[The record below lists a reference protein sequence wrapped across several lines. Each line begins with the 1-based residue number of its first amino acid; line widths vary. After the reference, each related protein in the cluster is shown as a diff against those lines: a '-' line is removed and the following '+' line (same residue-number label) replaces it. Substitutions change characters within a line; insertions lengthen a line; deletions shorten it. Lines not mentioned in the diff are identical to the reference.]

1 MDIAAYRRIESF
13 TPLPLRQALRGD
25 IGSTPEGDPDGPVAL
40 LWLDIVNST
49 RIADSFVSG
58 GVKGVEQ
65 LAGLLAR
72 HFDILLNIVIAH
84 GGEPMMFAGDGL
96 LVGWRSRGNDPR
108 EAVLRACACGAAI
121 LDTPGLALPSGAPL
135 QLHAILALGPCQ
147 NIEIGVGSERL
158 CTTTGAGL
166 ADLRATARN
175 RAPGALL
182 ISSAARAALGDAAI
196 VQSAA
201 EDATVTLVRLRD
213 TPKPVPLAIVSL
225 PSEVVERLKANV
237 PLPIA
242 NRLDSGNL
250 EWSAELRRVTALFVA
265 LPDLEP
271 GAPDIVARL
280 ESVIAAVSPAI
291 RRHDGFLQQLQVA
304 DSGIKLLIM
313 FGVPPVAHADDPLRG
328 VRLAID
334 LQAQLRGLGYRTSFG
349 VATGLSFSG
358 LIGNDVFRAWT
369 GLGMPLNL
377 ASRLAGLSGGAIN
390 CDEATMRGARGS
402 VDFSSLGPR
411 EVRGFGATVS
421 VWTPQ
426 RYDVPETKVS
436 MHGRHQELAALLAAQ
451 QASMRDDAHDSLQ
464 RLALV
469 EAESGM
475 GKSFLLAE
483 FERQAAA
490 GGATVLAGKADRIEN
505 AVPYLGWRGVLA
517 RLLNLSP
524 GASEGAQREAALT
537 ALGPLLGPRAAL
549 LNAMLPLGL
558 PETEETEL
566 LAPPQRASAR
576 LTFMLDLLRREAA
589 NHPLVVTIDDAQ
601 WLDQASW
608 TLVEAAARETPHLF
622 VLLAMHPPED
632 ETHVKSMAAA
642 GAQRLRLA
650 ELSEDEQDRLVMA
663 RLGADRIDS
672 DLSALLRER
681 TRGHPFFSL
690 ELAHAL
696 HDEGIIEVVDR
707 KCRIASNIEAAQLSL
722 PDTVHG
728 TVTRRIDR
736 LDPDSQLTLKVASV
750 TGLRFPTPLIVD
762 VHPTAHTAPA
772 LIRRHLALH
781 VSVDLLQAESV
792 EEMEGYAFRHGM
804 LRDVA
809 YSLMLYSQRRLL
821 HLEIAGW
828 YERIW
833 SGDLSRFFAL
843 LAHHLA
849 AADQPERAADYL
861 RLEAERVFGL
871 GLPSQSV
878 EIGQRA
884 ARILGVDIPTES
896 GALQRAL
903 GVEFGRIA
911 TLLDGRGPEELT
923 HLPPLA
929 DARAGQL
936 IHLLLVIAP
945 FAHQAGKVEAFALFG
960 CIGLRLTLEYGVGP
974 LGADVFAMYSVVF
987 GALTGDRDTAAAWS
1001 RLSLAILGDRR
1012 DAGFARC
1019 AFIHAWFHSHWTA
1032 PLAEGIALADEGAEA
1047 GFADNELIYGCFN
1060 LSASVVLKVAASK
1073 SLPEVMEAARAGRAR
1088 NDGRVANAFYHFV
1101 IELQFAKALSGLTSG
1116 LLVLGDAEYGGDRDP
1131 ASILKTNLTNQIGYY
1146 LVAQTKLHA
1155 HAGDWSGAL
1164 QWGEKAQ
1171 QMLPFFGGQTAEF
1184 ELAQY
1189 RGLAA
1194 LASAVFDA
1202 PQERQALI
1210 DEGRGCTERLR
1221 GWASRNPDLFRHKA
1235 DLLDGLL
1242 HAALS
1247 EADNASLLLRRAA
1260 DDAERGG
1267 FLQDAA
1273 LAHEHLARLRLASGD
1288 EAGAASAAIA
1298 ARRLY
1303 RVWGADAKV
1312 ALLQRLFSLGSEV

>member
-1 MDIAAYRRIESF
+1 VDIAAYRRIESF
-13 TPLPLRQALRGD
+13 TPLPLRQALRSD
-25 IGSTPEGDPDGPVAL
+25 SGSAAVSDPDGPIAL
-40 LWLDIVNST
+40 LWLDIVDST

-65 LAGLLAR
+65 LAGLLTR
-72 HFDILLNIVIAH
+72 HFDILIRIVIAH

-96 LVGWRSRGNDPR
+96 LAGWRSGAGGPN

-121 LDTPGLALPSGAPL
+121 LDTPGLSLPSGAPL
-135 QLHAILALGPCQ
+135 RLHAILALGPCQ

-158 CTTTGAGL
+158 CTATGAGL

-175 RAPGALL
+175 RAPGKLL
-182 ISSAARAALGDAAI
+182 ISAAAHDALGDAAT
-196 VQSAA
+196 VLPAGQ
-201 EDATVTLVRLRD
+201 DATVTLVRLRNA
-213 TPKPVPLAIVSL
+213 PQPAPLAIL
-225 PSEVVERLKANV
+225 PLPDEVVERLKANV

-242 NRLDSGNL
+242 NRLDSGNF
-250 EWSAELRRVTALFVA
+250 EWSAELRRVTAVFVA

-271 GAPDIVARL
+271 GEPDIVSRL
-280 ESVIAAVSPAI
+280 ESVIATVSPSI
-291 RRHDGFLQQLQVA
+291 RQHDGFLQQLQVA
-304 DSGIKLLIM
+304 DSGIKLLIL

-334 LQAQLRGLGYRTSFG
+334 LQAQLRGLGYRTGFG

-358 LIGNDVFRAWT
+358 LIGNDIFRAWT

-377 ASRLAGLSGGAIN
+377 ASRLAGLPGGDIN
-390 CDEATMRGARGS
+390 CDETTMRGAGGS
-402 VDFSSLGPR
+402 VDFASLGTS
-411 EVRGFGATVS
+411 EVRGVGAVVALWS
-421 VWTPQ
+421 PR
-426 RYDVPETKVS
+426 RYDLPEAKVS
-436 MHGRHQELAALLAAQ
+436 MEALLTAQ
-451 QASMRDDAHDSLQ
+451 QTSTLDLTRGGLQ

-469 EAESGM
+469 EADSGM

-483 FERQAAA
+483 FERQVAAE
-490 GGATVLAGKADRIEN
+490 GVNVLAGKADRIEN

-517 RLLNLSP
+517 RLLVLAS
-524 GASEGAQREAALT
+524 GASEAAQRDAALA
-537 ALGPLLGPRAAL
+537 ALGPGLRPHAAL

-558 PETEETEL
+558 PETKETEFL
-566 LAPPQRASAR
+566 TPPQRASAR
-576 LTFMLDLLRREAA
+576 VAFLLDLLRREAA
-589 NHPLVVTIDDAQ
+589 KRPIVVTIDDAQ
-601 WLDQASW
+601 WLDEASW
-608 TLVEAAARETPHLF
+608 SLVQAAAMEIPRLFF
-622 VLLAMHPPED
+622 VLALHPPED
-632 ETHVKSMAAA
+632 ERQVKTMTAA
-642 GAQRLRLA
+642 GAQRLQLF
-650 ELSEDEQDRLVMA
+650 ELTEDEQDRLVMA
-663 RLGADRIDS
+663 RLGAGHMDS
-672 DLSALLRER
+672 ELSALLRER
-681 TRGHPFFSL
+681 TQGHPFFSL

-696 HDEGIIEVVDR
+696 HDEGVIEVVDQT
-707 KCRIASNIEAAQLSL
+707 CRIASNIEAAQLSL

-728 TVTRRIDR
+728 AVTRRIDR
-736 LDPDSQLTLKVASV
+736 LDPESQLTLKVASV
-750 TGLRFPTPLIVD
+750 TGLRFPTPLILD
-762 VHPTAHTAPA
+762 VHPTARTAPET
-772 LIRRHLALH
+772 IRRHLALH
-781 VSVDLLQAESV
+781 VSVDLLQAEAV
-792 EEMEGYAFRHGM
+792 EEMEGHAFRHGM

-821 HLEIAGW
+821 HLEIASW

-833 SGDLSRFFAL
+833 SSDLSRFFAL
-843 LAHHLA
+843 LAHHLE
-849 AADQPERAADYL
+849 AADQPERAAHYL

-871 GLPSQSV
+871 GLPGQSV

-884 ARILGVDIPTES
+884 ARILGVDIPTDS

-903 GVEFGRIA
+903 GVEFERIA

-923 HLPPLA
+923 DLPPLV

-960 CIGLRLTLEYGVGP
+960 CIGLRLTLEYGVGA

-1019 AFIHAWFHSHWTA
+1019 AFIHAWFHNHWTA
-1032 PLAEGIALADEGAEA
+1032 PLAQGIALADEGAEA

-1073 SLPEVMEAARAGRAR
+1073 SLPEVMEAARTGRAR

-1101 IELQFAKALSGLTSG
+1101 IELQFAKALSGLTDG
-1116 LLVLGDAEYGGDRDP
+1116 LLVLGDAEYTGDRDP
-1131 ASILKTNLTNQIGYY
+1131 VSILKTNLTNQIGYY

-1171 QMLPFFGGQTAEF
+1171 KMLPFFGGQTAEF
-1184 ELAQY
+1184 ELTQY

-1202 PQERQALI
+1202 P
-1210 DEGRGCTERLR
+1210 EGREARVEQGRACTERLR
-1221 GWASRNPDLFRHKA
+1221 NWASRNPDLFGHKA

-1242 HAALS
+1242 QAALGA
-1247 EADNASLLLRRAA
+1247 ADVSALLLLRAA
-1260 DDAERGG
+1260 DRGERGG

-1288 EAGAASAAIA
+1288 QAGAALAGIA
-1298 ARRLY
+1298 SRRLF
-1303 RVWGADAKV
+1303 RVWGAEAKV
-1312 ALLQRLFSLGSEV
+1312 ALLERLFGRDAEL